1 MGKKMN
7 EKRKDFKTMKK
18 LLKNKKGFTLME
30 MLIVVAIIVILVAV
44 SMPVFTNQLDKS
56 RKATDDANIRAA
68 KAVAVATY
76 LTADSTE
83 TWPKTYVYDAVNGVL
98 HEQSTNEAK
107 AITAY
112 GKYSGHQRVVVTVNE
127 NGSISCKW
135 NNE

>member
-1 MGKKMN
+1 
-7 EKRKDFKTMKK
+7 MKK

-56 RKATDDANIRAA
+56 RKATDDANLRAA

-76 LTADSTE
+76 LTSE
-83 TWPKTYVYDAVNGVL
+83 TQITTDQVYVYDAVNGVL
-98 HEQSTNEAK
+98 LQKGTNEAE
-107 AITAY
+107 AISAY
-112 GKYSGHQRVVVTVNE
+112 GKLDGHQLIEVTISTG
-127 NGSISCKW
+127 GSVSCEW